1 MKIYFVLVLFL
12 TFPLVANGQNSKVE
26 KALQAYSLSGKPLY
40 ATSPEPKVLAKSDS
54 IINSIS
60 SKHELTENDFIDIGK
75 QLVATARYKEAVD
88 NYTEGLKKFPDSFKL
103 LRLRGHRYLTLRKL
117 DLVVKDLLKA
127 RTLIK
132 SQPDSWEVDANG
144 KNTDTYQHQI
154 EYHLGVYY
162 FLKASYKEAVAA
174 FEKSL
179 KEAHQGNE
187 IVGTTDWLYNSY
199 QRNGQKKEAEKL
211 LTTISPDFKADQD
224 QAYFRRILLYK
235 GIIKP
240 NELVDETMLPEKMN
254 VQDVTKLYG
263 LANWYGYQDNK
274 QKAKELYSKIV
285 QSSSWPA
292 FAYLASETELLKK

>member
-1 MKIYFVLVLFL
+1 MKIYFVSVLFL
-12 TFPLVANGQNSKVE
+12 MLSLIGKGQDGTSKKVP
-26 KALQAYSLSGKPLY
+26 QAYSLSGKPLY
-40 ATSPEPKVLAKSDS
+40 ATPPEPKALAKSDS
-54 IINSIS
+54 VIS
-60 SKHELTENDFIDIGK
+60 SIRSRHELTEDDFIDIGK

-88 NYTEGLKKFPDSFKL
+88 NYTDGLRKFPNSFKL

-127 RTLIK
+127 RAMIK
-132 SQPDSWEVDANG
+132 SQPDSWEVDTNG

-162 FLKASYKEAVAA
+162 FLKASYSEAVIA

-187 IVGTTDWLYNSY
+187 IVGTTDWLYNAY
-199 QRNGQKKEAEKL
+199 QRSGQQKEAAKL
-211 LTTISPDFKADQD
+211 LVTISSDFKADQD

-235 GIIKP
+235 GVVKP
-240 NELVDETMLPEKMN
+240 NELVDETMLPEKMS

-263 LANWYGYQDNK
+263 LANWYGYQNNK
-274 QKAKELYSKIV
+274 QKARELYSKIV

-292 FAYLASETELLKK
+292 FAYLASETELLK